1 VNDLRLPNVKVFG
14 VDVEVQV
21 EFYDQVKRGPRK
33 MKQQIPV
40 CAAGVVIGAILT
52 IAWVSQPLQW
62 PHESTIQAQT
72 SPSISENNDENL
84 PLLAST
90 QHFTPEEL
98 VNIRVYEVANAS
110 VVNITT
116 SMAQYD
122 HFFML
127 RTPGEGSGSG
137 SVLDK
142 EGHVLTNYHVVEDAE
157 EIDVTLAND
166 NNFAAQLIGFDKET
180 DIAVLKINAPTEQL
194 YPINLGTSDKLRV
207 GQRVYALGN
216 PFGLDGTLTTGIIS
230 SLNRTPSENARR
242 RSLKA
247 LIQTDAA
254 MNPGNSG
261 GPLLNTNAEV
271 IGMNIAIATKT
282 GQNAGVGFAIPANR
296 IRRIVPELIKHGRII
311 RPDHGIVSLMPTNQ
325 GLKITKV
332 NRGGPADRAGLR
344 GFRIVRQQ
352 KQRGAIVYQREFVDS
367 DYADYILAVNGQS
380 TRTPNEFLDVVEQF
394 QPGDEIIITIL
405 REGHEEQVTLS
416 LGSI

>member
-1 VNDLRLPNVKVFG
+1 
-14 VDVEVQV
+14 
-21 EFYDQVKRGPRK
+21 
-33 MKQQIPV
+33 MKSQISV
-40 CAAGVVIGAILT
+40 CAAGVVIGAILAT
-52 IAWVSQPLQW
+52 VWISQPLQW

-72 SPSISENNDENL
+72 SRPTPAKNDANL
-84 PLLAST
+84 SLLADA

-98 VNIRVYEVANAS
+98 ANIRVYEVANAS

-127 RTPGEGSGSG
+127 QTPGEGSGSG
-137 SVLDK
+137 SVLDN
-142 EGHVLTNYHVVEDAE
+142 EGHILTNYHVVENAE
-157 EIDVTLAND
+157 EINVTLAND
-166 NNFAAQLIGFDKET
+166 NNFAAQLIGFDQET
-180 DIAVLKINAPTEQL
+180 DIAVLKITAPAEQL
-194 YPINLGTSDKLRV
+194 YPINLGTSDGLRV

-230 SLNRTPSENARR
+230 SLNRTPSENSRR

-254 MNPGNSG
+254 LNPGNSG

-282 GQNAGVGFAIPANR
+282 GQNTGVGFAIPANR
-296 IRRIVPELIKHGRII
+296 IQRIVPELIKHGRII
-311 RPDHGIVSLMPTNQ
+311 RPDHGIVSLMPTKQ
-325 GLKITKV
+325 GLKIAKV
-332 NRGGPADRAGLR
+332 NRDGPADRAGLR

-352 KQRGAIVYQREFVDS
+352 KQRGPIVYQREFVDS
-367 DYADYILAVNGQS
+367 DYADYILAVNGQP

-394 QPGDEIIITIL
+394 RPGDEIIITIL
-405 REGHEEQVTLS
+405 RQGHEEQVTLS

>member
-1 VNDLRLPNVKVFG
+1 
-14 VDVEVQV
+14 
-21 EFYDQVKRGPRK
+21 
-33 MKQQIPV
+33 MKSQISV
-40 CAAGVVIGAILT
+40 CAAGVVIGAILAT
-52 IAWVSQPLQW
+52 VWISQPLQW
-62 PHESTIQAQT
+62 PHESTVQAQT
-72 SPSISENNDENL
+72 SRPTSAKNDANL
-84 PLLAST
+84 SLLADT

-98 VNIRVYEVANAS
+98 TNIRVYEVANPS
-110 VVNITT
+110 IVNITT

-127 RTPGEGSGSG
+127 QTPGEGSGSG
-137 SVLDK
+137 SVLDNK
-142 EGHVLTNYHVVEDAE
+142 GHILTNYHVVENAE
-157 EIDVTLAND
+157 EINVTLAND
-166 NNFAAQLIGFDKET
+166 NNFAAQLIGFDQET
-180 DIAVLKINAPTEQL
+180 DIAVLKITAPAEQL
-194 YPINLGTSDKLRV
+194 YPINLGTSDELRV

-230 SLNRTPSENARR
+230 SLNRTPSENSRR

-311 RPDHGIVSLMPTNQ
+311 RADHGIVSLMPTKQ
-325 GLKITKV
+325 GLKIAKV
-332 NRGGPADRAGLR
+332 NRDGPADRAGLR
-344 GFRIVRQQ
+344 GFRIIRQQ
-352 KQRGAIVYQREFVDS
+352 KQRGPIVYQREFVDS
-367 DYADYILAVNGQS
+367 DYADYILAVNGQP

-394 QPGDEIIITIL
+394 RPGDEIIITIL
-405 REGHEEQVTLS
+405 RQGREEQVTLA
-416 LGSI
+416 LGSS

>member
-1 VNDLRLPNVKVFG
+1 M
-14 VDVEVQV
+14 
-21 EFYDQVKRGPRK
+21 KR
-33 MKQQIPV
+33 QILV
-40 CAAGVVIGAILT
+40 CASGVVIGAFLT
-52 IAWVSQPLQW
+52 AAWVSSPLQW

-72 SPSISENNDENL
+72 PRAISAKHDADL
-84 PLLAST
+84 PLPAST
-90 QHFTPEEL
+90 PHFTPEEL
-98 VNIRVYEVANAS
+98 ANIRVYEVANVS

-127 RTPGEGSGSG
+127 QTPGEGSGSG

-142 EGHVLTNYHVVEDAE
+142 EGHVLTNYHVVEGAE

-166 NNFAAQLIGFDKET
+166 NNFAAELIGFDKET

-194 YPINLGTSDKLRV
+194 YPINLGTSDGLRV

-230 SLNRTPSENARR
+230 SLNRTPSEKQRR
-242 RSLKA
+242 RSPLKA

-311 RPDHGIVSLMPTNQ
+311 RPDHGIVSLLPTKQ
-325 GLKITKV
+325 GLKIAKV
-332 NRGGPADRAGLR
+332 NPRGPADRAGLR

-352 KQRGAIVYQREFVDS
+352 KQHGPIVYQREFIDS

-394 QPGDEIIITIL
+394 RPGDEIVITIL
-405 REGHEEQVTLS
+405 RQGREKQVTLS